1 MKTATM
7 PACRALPTAAAWP
20 AAPHQLHPAL
30 GLLRLRDQGAVRPLE
45 HKFDNRWKAKLNVS
59 RVETE
64 LDRFWVYMGGAI
76 TRRPL
81 AGAVWR
87 GGHIQSGN
95 TQEVVDLSL
104 GGPFQLMGRTHE
116 LLLGRGTGSAWKA
129 SGKAPISRAAARGQ
143 HPFAP
148 SIWTPPTETYFTPA
162 TAPGAKSRWAAMAC
176 CACIPRTGL
185 HLSWVRA
192 PAATTPAVDLE
203 PGCAGQPHALV
214 EHAVQ
219 GTHQDHA
226 LWRGDL

>member
-76 TRRPL
+76 TRRHL

-143 HPFAP
+143 HPFCPQHLDAAHGNLLHTRYGPWGQKQMGGYGVLRLHPTDRLAP
-148 SIWTPPTETYFTPA
+148 LLGARASRYDSSSRSGTWMRRA
-162 TAPGAKSRWAAMAC
+162 TARPGRTRRSRNPPRSRPMA
-176 CACIPRTGL
+176 G
-185 HLSWVRA
+185 
-192 PAATTPAVDLE
+192 
-203 PGCAGQPHALV
+203 
-214 EHAVQ
+214 
-219 GTHQDHA
+219 
-226 LWRGDL
+226 